1 METALLIALGVF
13 AGLAVAGLAV
23 VAVRYWQ
30 PATDPAAAQLAA
42 DQAAAAQ
49 LADQRIV
56 ELGARVQAM
65 GELLAKAH
73 TQLQS
78 SVHERLDSVTQHLHT
93 SLHTTK
99 KETTDNLQKLN
110 ERLAVIDH
118 AQKNITELASQMTS
132 LQSVLGN
139 KQNRGVFG
147 QGRMEAIVQD
157 GLPKGA
163 YEFQFTLS
171 NRTRPDCCIFMP
183 DKRPLVIDAKFPLEA
198 ITAWREAKTDDER
211 RAAGARLRADVTRHF
226 SDIATKYLVPGETQD
241 MALMF
246 VPSESVYAEIHDGF
260 DDLVQKAYRARVVM
274 VSPSLLMLAIQ
285 VVQQI
290 QKDARMREAAD
301 LIRDEVGHLMNDIG
315 RLGDRVRKLQQHFNQ
330 SNEDIRQAVI
340 SIEKIETR
348 GERIRQVEV
357 GSLEMASDDIGPV
370 RRLGAAE

>member
-1 METALLIALGVF
+1 METALLVALGLVVGLAI
-13 AGLAVAGLAV
+13 AGLAIFVTRQRTPVA
-23 VAVRYWQ
+23 
-30 PATDPAAAQLAA
+30 DPAAAQRAA
-42 DQAAAAQ
+42 EQAAAAQ
-49 LADQRIV
+49 LADQRVV

-65 GELLAKAH
+65 GELLAKAQ

-78 SVHERLDSVTQHLHT
+78 SVHERLDAVTAHLGT
-93 SLHTTK
+93 SMQTATKHTT
-99 KETTDNLQKLN
+99 ENLQKLN

-118 AQKNITELASQMTS
+118 AQKNITELASQVTS
-132 LQSVLGN
+132 LQSVLTN
-139 KQNRGVFG
+139 KQSRGAFG

-183 DKRPLVIDAKFPLEA
+183 DKRPLVVDAKFPLEGV
-198 ITAWREAKTDDER
+198 TAYREAKTDDER
-211 RAAGARLRADVTRHF
+211 KFAAQRLRQDVGKHF
-226 SDIATKYLVPGETQD
+226 ADIAAKYLIPGETQE

-260 DDLVQKAYRARVVM
+260 DDIVQKAYRSRVVM

-301 LIRDEVGHLMNDIG
+301 QIRDEVGHLMGDVG
-315 RLGDRVRKLQQHFNQ
+315 RLGDRVRKLQTHFNQ
-330 SNEDIRQAVI
+330 SNDDIRQALV
-340 SIEKIETR
+340 SIDKIESR
-348 GERIRQVEV
+348 SERIRQVEV
-357 GSLEMASDDIGPV
+357 GGAEPASDDIGPL
-370 RRLGAAE
+370 RLRAGA